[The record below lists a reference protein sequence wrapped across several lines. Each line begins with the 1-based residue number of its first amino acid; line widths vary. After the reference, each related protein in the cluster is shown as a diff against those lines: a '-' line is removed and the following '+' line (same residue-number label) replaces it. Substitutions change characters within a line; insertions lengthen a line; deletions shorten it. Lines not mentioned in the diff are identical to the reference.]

1 MIESP
6 IVSTCV
12 GAAATGA
19 GGVAEGI
26 AVGLGVA
33 VLFTEAEAAE
43 GVPLKLDALER
54 LVVVDRTP
62 AAEVNAT
69 AVRREL
75 AATAATAIAILR
87 DQLRAAGADIGLPLF
102 RHAVRSRPTLW

>member
-12 GAAATGA
+12 GGAATGA
-19 GGVAEGI
+19 G
-26 AVGLGVA
+26 
-33 VLFTEAEAAE
+33 AAE
-43 GVPLKLDALER
+43 GVPLELDAVER
-54 LVVVDRTP
+54 PVVVDLTP
-62 AAEVNAT
+62 AADVNAT

-75 AATAATAIAILR
+75 TATVATAFAILR

-102 RHAVRSRPTLW
+102 RHAVISRPTLW